1 MHLALWQYILM
12 RSDRR
17 KAIHGDMPAADV
29 RECWSGFLVG
39 LSWWDF
45 ERHFKVVASSHS
57 RETLRFRPVPDVLVV
72 SPHPLLAK
80 AQRDAEWAQSCRAGL
95 LAFCNHGPHES
106 CAFKD
111 AEELDHMPDDEV
123 AGLLRE
129 FVRGGVAQRGPP
141 QCLPQQRRLSI

>member
-1 MHLALWQYILM
+1 
-12 RSDRR
+12 
-17 KAIHGDMPAADV
+17 MPAADV

-57 RETLRFRPVPDVLVV
+57 RETLRFRPAPDVLVV
-72 SPHPLLAK
+72 SPHPCLSK
-80 AQRDAEWAQSCRAGL
+80 VQRDAEWAQSCCAAL

-106 CAFKD
+106 CVFKD
-111 AEELDHMPDDEV
+111 AEELDHMPDDEM
-123 AGLLRE
+123 AGLLRD
-129 FVRGGVAQRGPP
+129 FVCGGAAQREGKWMCRRLP